1 MNSLGKIL
9 VVFVAAS
16 SLAFAAFA
24 LSLVSGGPNWK
35 GESESAELTND
46 FVFTTTPAT
55 PSEGPKYTVK
65 ARRTDTAVPPANMP
79 LLAEVVVAARK
90 QQLADATKVKGE
102 LEQKIAQIKPIIEQ
116 IKQLIGPDTLG
127 VKVRVD
133 AYEKQLVQLNAA
145 IQTAT
150 TEFTTKSGEIQQI
163 RKTAE
168 ERRDE
173 AFRLKNQLELLRND
187 LFAAA
192 EQQKKLEDEL
202 VRAEENLKRLER
214 REAQLKQQVG
224 GYEEGTETKAGD
236 KVK

>member
-1 MNSLGKIL
+1 MNSLGKVL
-9 VVFVAAS
+9 VVFVTAS

-46 FVFTTTPAT
+46 FVFTTTPGEK
-55 PSEGPKYTVK
+55 PQYSVK
-65 ARRTDTAVPPANMP
+65 ARRTDAPVQAGTP
-79 LLAEVVVAARK
+79 LLAEAVVAARK
-90 QQLADATKVKGE
+90 QQLADATKLKGE
-102 LEQKIAQIKPIIEQ
+102 LEQKIEQIKPIIAQ
-116 IKQLIGPDTLG
+116 IQALIPPDVAG
-127 VKVRVD
+127 VKARAD
-133 AYEKQLVQLNAA
+133 AYDKQLVQLNAA

-163 RKTAE
+163 RKTGE

-187 LFAAA
+187 WFAAT

-202 VRAEENLKRLER
+202 VRAEENLRRLER
-214 REAQLKQQVG
+214 RAAQLKQQVG
-224 GYEEGTETKAGD
+224 GYEEETETKAGN
-236 KVK
+236 KVE